1 MWKQGDLIQCRYL
14 FVEKQLQVT
23 FTLVSKGHKNLND
36 SLLPIIPTTKK
47 QKQTQSIWMYCMR
60 RHYLH
65 TLDFRSSGLLYE
77 RDPCGTSLL
86 CMAGRRNLCIQPGW
100 REVVR

>member
-36 SLLPIIPTTKK
+36 SLLPIIPTTTTKK
-47 QKQTQSIWMYCMR
+47 TNSK
-60 RHYLH
+60 HLDVLH
-65 TLDFRSSGLLYE
+65 AAPLFAHT
-77 RDPCGTSLL
+77 
-86 CMAGRRNLCIQPGW
+86 
-100 REVVR
+100 